1 MKMLVRI
8 KVDWL
13 EWRQASVV
21 LSDPRVPQKLKDKF
35 YWTMIRLATL
45 YGVECWPTKATC
57 TTTKRS

>member
-21 LSDPRVPQKLKDKF
+21 LSDPRVPQKLEDKF

-45 YGVECWPTKATC
+45 YGVEC
-57 TTTKRS
+57 